1 MNEEDTLKFDIPT
14 DAPRIIK
21 VIGVGGG
28 GGNAVQNMYREGIHN
43 VSFVVCNTD
52 SQALA
57 NSPIPSKVQLGE
69 KVTEGLGAGNDPE
82 VGREAAEE
90 SRAKIESLFN
100 DGTKMVFITA
110 GMGGGTGTGAA
121 PVVAEIAKGLNILTI
136 GIVTIPFKF
145 EMGNKIHQ
153 ALKGVTEISK
163 HVDALLVINNQR
175 LLDIYPELT
184 IDDGLCKVDEVLTTA
199 TKSIAEI
206 ITARGTINLD
216 FRDVSRVLKNGGVAI
231 MSYGI
236 EKGEQRLALAFEKAL
251 HSPLLNNNDIYKSKK
266 ILFNIYYNPN
276 HPLKIGEIE
285 EVNSFMAQFTEEEIE
300 VIWGISKDYSLEDG
314 AVKVTVLATGFSMH
328 NIPEMQPL
336 LNEEEREREMQEEKI
351 KSMKDAFYKEDFKIY
366 IFDDSEL
373 DNESLIS
380 AVESLPTHK
389 RMAKDMQQI
398 KNISSEAKKA
408 YEPEYEQASEENV
421 TINMDPEEN
430 PANDNSV
437 EISYYQIIMDI
448 FDIISNDLKE
458 AMKAKDK
465 VALDTLR
472 NIKKALL
479 EAKTA
484 PGAGD
489 SVDDATATKIISKL
503 AKQGRES
510 AELFASQNRPEL
522 AAEEL
527 AQVAVL
533 EKYLPKQ
540 MSDEELTAA
549 LKSIIAEVGASTP
562 QEMGKVMGVA
572 TKKLAGMADGKAISA
587 KVRELLA

>member
-14 DAPRIIK
+14 NAPRIIK

-57 NSPIPSKVQLGE
+57 NSAIPSKVQLGE
-69 KVTEGLGAGNDPE
+69 KITEGLGAGNDPE
-82 VGREAAEE
+82 VGRQAAEE
-90 SRAKIESLFN
+90 SREKIEALFN

-121 PVVAEIAKGLNILTI
+121 PVVAEIAKSLNILTI

-236 EKGEQRLALAFEKAL
+236 EKGDQRLALAFEKAL

-300 VIWGISKDYSLEDG
+300 VIWGISKDYNLADG
-314 AVKVTVLATGFSMH
+314 EVKVTVLATGFSMH
-328 NIPEMQPL
+328 NIPEMKPM
-336 LNEEEREREMQEEKI
+336 LNEADRAREEQEEKI
-351 KSMKDAFYKEDFKIY
+351 KSMKDAFYKEDFRIY
-366 IFDDSEL
+366 IFNDDDL
-373 DNESLIS
+373 DNEELIA
-380 AVESLPTHK
+380 AVESSPTHK
-389 RMAKDMQQI
+389 RLAKELQQI
-398 KNISSEAKKA
+398 KNLSTEAKKSEA
-408 YEPEYEQASEENV
+408 QENASEQPAEETV
-421 TINMDPEEN
+421 TESTSNEE
-430 PANDNSV
+430 PLESKSNDNNV
-437 EISYYQIIMDI
+437 EINY
-448 FDIISNDLKE
+448 
-458 AMKAKDK
+458 
-465 VALDTLR
+465 
-472 NIKKALL
+472 
-479 EAKTA
+479 
-484 PGAGD
+484 
-489 SVDDATATKIISKL
+489 
-503 AKQGRES
+503 
-510 AELFASQNRPEL
+510 
-522 AAEEL
+522 
-527 AQVAVL
+527 
-533 EKYLPKQ
+533 
-540 MSDEELTAA
+540 
-549 LKSIIAEVGASTP
+549 
-562 QEMGKVMGVA
+562 
-572 TKKLAGMADGKAISA
+572 
-587 KVRELLA
+587 

>member
-14 DAPRIIK
+14 NAPRIIK

-57 NSPIPSKVQLGE
+57 NSAIPSKVQLGE
-69 KVTEGLGAGNDPE
+69 KLTEGLGAGNDPE
-82 VGREAAEE
+82 VGRQAAEE
-90 SRAKIESLFN
+90 SREKIEALFN

-121 PVVAEIAKGLNILTI
+121 PVVAEIAKSLNILTI

-236 EKGEQRLALAFEKAL
+236 EKGDQRLALAFEKAL

-300 VIWGISKDYSLEDG
+300 VIWGISKDYNLADG
-314 AVKVTVLATGFSMH
+314 EVKVTVLATGFSMH
-328 NIPEMQPL
+328 NIPEMKPL
-336 LNEEEREREMQEEKI
+336 LNEADREREEQEEKI
-351 KSMKDAFYKEDFKIY
+351 KSMKDAFYKEDFRIY
-366 IFDDSEL
+366 IFNDDDL
-373 DNESLIS
+373 DNEELIA
-380 AVESLPTHK
+380 AVESSPTHK
-389 RMAKDMQQI
+389 RLAKDLQQI
-398 KNISSEAKKA
+398 KNLSAEAKKSEA
-408 YEPEYEQASEENV
+408 QENASEQPAEETV
-421 TINMDPEEN
+421 TESTSNEE
-430 PANDNSV
+430 PLESNDNNV
-437 EISYYQIIMDI
+437 EINY
-448 FDIISNDLKE
+448 
-458 AMKAKDK
+458 
-465 VALDTLR
+465 
-472 NIKKALL
+472 
-479 EAKTA
+479 
-484 PGAGD
+484 
-489 SVDDATATKIISKL
+489 
-503 AKQGRES
+503 
-510 AELFASQNRPEL
+510 
-522 AAEEL
+522 
-527 AQVAVL
+527 
-533 EKYLPKQ
+533 
-540 MSDEELTAA
+540 
-549 LKSIIAEVGASTP
+549 
-562 QEMGKVMGVA
+562 
-572 TKKLAGMADGKAISA
+572 
-587 KVRELLA
+587 

>member
-82 VGREAAEE
+82 VGREAAKE

-408 YEPEYEQASEENV
+408 CEPEYEQASEENV

-437 EISYYQIIMDI
+437 EISY
-448 FDIISNDLKE
+448 
-458 AMKAKDK
+458 
-465 VALDTLR
+465 
-472 NIKKALL
+472 
-479 EAKTA
+479 
-484 PGAGD
+484 
-489 SVDDATATKIISKL
+489 
-503 AKQGRES
+503 
-510 AELFASQNRPEL
+510 
-522 AAEEL
+522 
-527 AQVAVL
+527 
-533 EKYLPKQ
+533 
-540 MSDEELTAA
+540 
-549 LKSIIAEVGASTP
+549 
-562 QEMGKVMGVA
+562 
-572 TKKLAGMADGKAISA
+572 
-587 KVRELLA
+587 